1 MGDRRGKVKE
11 ADTHGRDQS
20 LIEQTTLARR
30 RGDYLTIYGRFL
42 CLNNWPIE
50 TATGLCARRNSDV
63 NTGVD

>member
-42 CLNNWPIE
+42 CLNN
-50 TATGLCARRNSDV
+50 
-63 NTGVD
+63 